1 MTVGKPEPSSPYQAR
16 EPIRVRVLRFRE
28 PMDAPGLSVASSC
41 SAADPTNGKRHSILY
56 LPWLRHFE
64 LTFHPGG
71 GEKDRVA
78 FVSEGMVKSWEPIE

>member
-1 MTVGKPEPSSPYQAR
+1 MSGNKPEPASPYQTR

-41 SAADPTNGKRHSILY
+41 SAKDPAGGTRHSILY
-56 LPWLRHFE
+56 IPWMRHFE

-71 GEKDRVA
+71 DEKPRVA
-78 FVSEGMVKSWEPIE
+78 FIWEGAVKSWEPAE

>member
-1 MTVGKPEPSSPYQAR
+1 MSNKPETASPYQAR

-41 SAADPTNGKRHSILY
+41 TAQDPSNGKRHGILY

-71 GEKDRVA
+71 GEKPRVS
-78 FVSEGMVKSWEPIE
+78 FVHESMVRSWEPAE